1 MQCSIEETN
10 VVRPRANY
18 HPDLWGDRFFNYTP
32 PDTVIQ
38 GQMEQA
44 AVVFKELVRQE
55 LLVNDKDPKE
65 RLAFLDD
72 VHRLGV
78 AYHFEDEIED
88 IFQKFYNKFYV
99 DSCYEDDLH
108 YVSLRFRLL
117 RQHGFFVSCDVFE
130 NFKCEDKGFK
140 DFLASDVQGLL
151 NLYEASYLGVH
162 GEKTL
167 DEARAFAT
175 THLTSFATQLSSP
188 MAEQVA
194 HALKLPL
201 QRRSIRLESRHQIS
215 FYESKLCNN
224 ETLLKFAKLDFNLLQ
239 ILHNTEL
246 RDLTRWWRSV
256 DMEKKLPF
264 VRHRLVEV
272 YFWILGVYYE
282 PKYSYARMLLN
293 KLCKILSIVDDIYDA
308 YGTIEELKSFTK
320 AIQRWDKSCI
330 DQFPSYLRE
339 MYQVILDT
347 FQEIEQNLA
356 LEQRSFGVY
365 LLQQQMNVTCQAY
378 LHEAMWRHEN
388 VVPTFDEYMK
398 NAIGSSGYLYV
409 ITASFI
415 GMGELATKDAFESVD
430 RTTKAQKASCILARL
445 LNDIASH
452 EFEKK
457 RNHVS
462 SAIDCYMD
470 QFGTSIEEATRGL
483 QAHIEEAWKDTN
495 DEILEPK
502 IVPKPLLLRVINLSR
517 TLYDMYHNAEDGYTT
532 STFTQEKVAKV
543 LIHPIASSYILVLCV
558 SFTTL
563 DFTFVLRN
571 LPLC

>member
-1 MQCSIEETN
+1 MQCMIEETN
-10 VVRPRANY
+10 VVRPLANY

-32 PDTVIQ
+32 PDTVTQ
-38 GQMEQA
+38 GQMEQE
-44 AVVFKELVRQE
+44 AVKLKELVRQE
-55 LLVNDKDPKE
+55 LLVIDKDPKE
-65 RLAFLDD
+65 RLVFLDD
-72 VHRLGV
+72 IIRLGV

-88 IFQKFYNKFYV
+88 IFQKFYKKLYV
-99 DSCYEDDLH
+99 DSSYEDDLY

-117 RQHGFFVSCDVFE
+117 RLHGFYVSCDVFE
-130 NFKCEDKGFK
+130 NFKCEDKSFK
-140 DFLASDVQGLL
+140 DCLASDVQGLL
-151 NLYEASYLGVH
+151 SLYEASYLGVH

-201 QRRSIRLESRHQIS
+201 HRRTMRLESWHQIS
-215 FYESKLCNN
+215 FYESKSCNN

-239 ILHNTEL
+239 ILHNKEL
-246 RDLTRWWRSV
+246 RDLTRWWRSL
-256 DMEKKLPF
+256 DLEKKLPF
-264 VRHRLVEV
+264 ARHRLVEV

-282 PKYSYARMLLN
+282 PKYSYARMLLT
-293 KLCKILSIVDDIYDA
+293 KLFKIISIVDDIYDA
-308 YGTIEELKSFTK
+308 YGTVEELEPFTE
-320 AIQRWDKSCI
+320 AIRRWDKSCI
-330 DQFPSYLRE
+330 DQFPSYLRV

-347 FQEIEQNLA
+347 FEEIEQNLA

-365 LLQQQMNVTCQAY
+365 HLQKQMGVTCQAY
-378 LHEAMWRHEN
+378 LHEAMWRRQN

-398 NAIGSSGYLYV
+398 NSIGSAGYLYV
-409 ITASFI
+409 IVAAFL
-415 GMGELATKDAFESVD
+415 GMGELATKDAFEWVD
-430 RTTKAQKASCILARL
+430 QTTKAQKASCILARL

-483 QAHIEEAWKDTN
+483 QVYIEEAWKDIN
-495 DEILEPK
+495 DEILGPK
-502 IVPKPLLLRVINLSR
+502 IVPKPLLLRLTNLSR
-517 TLYDMYHNAEDGYTT
+517 TLYDVYHNDEDGYTT
-532 STFTQEKVAKV
+532 STFTQEKIATI
-543 LIHPIASSYILVLCV
+543 LIHPIALS
-558 SFTTL
+558 
-563 DFTFVLRN
+563 
-571 LPLC
+571 